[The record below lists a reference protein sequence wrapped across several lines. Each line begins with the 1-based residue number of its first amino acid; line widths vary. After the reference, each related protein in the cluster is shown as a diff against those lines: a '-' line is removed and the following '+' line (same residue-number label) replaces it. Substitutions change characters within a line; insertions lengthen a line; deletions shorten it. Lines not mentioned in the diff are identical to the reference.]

1 MLVITATYGS
11 VTAGMGEL
19 MQNDG
24 VRRLML
30 VGYIFLSF
38 FLFSSCTF
46 EAKGIPVKDFKKET
60 PAVEQE
66 TRVVAEEYQKEIA
79 AMSRITGNSVFTEKE
94 GAPDYKIGPGDILTI
109 KMMEGQESKEY
120 ETVVR
125 PDGRISYSFV
135 DDILVSGYTA
145 GEVDE
150 RLSVALK
157 KYIKH
162 PRIEVIVKGYNS
174 KTVLLIGQINQYDQR
189 VSGPGQYNLKGKTT
203 LLDLIS
209 RAGGAVTGQE
219 FGNADLRRVE
229 VMRGGRSYTVSLYD
243 VMFKGRSDQ
252 NIILDDGDIVTV
264 PELPTYGERVY
275 VLGEV
280 ASQGIY
286 RLKDAHDLLAALS
299 IAGGTT
305 RIAVDSDVKII
316 RGYLENPDKPIILS
330 ANYDQILK
338 RGDVDQN
345 ITLKDGDVVYVP
357 RTVIGDINE
366 FIANTVPLLDY
377 LLYPGEYRDA
387 YFDDKHLRFRKLK

>member
-1 MLVITATYGS
+1 MRSGDIRRFMPVIFIGLV
-11 VTAGMGEL
+11 L
-19 MQNDG
+19 M
-24 VRRLML
+24 
-30 VGYIFLSF
+30 FL
-38 FLFSSCTF
+38 SSCTF
-46 EAKGIPVKDFKKET
+46 EAKGIPVKDFKKE
-60 PAVEQE
+60 AYAADKVSQVVDKQYQE
-66 TRVVAEEYQKEIA
+66 TLA
-79 AMSRITGNSVFTEKE
+79 AMSQVNENAVFTEQKGVSE
-94 GAPDYKIGPGDILTI
+94 YKIGPGDVLTI

-125 PDGRISYSFV
+125 PDGRISYSFI
-135 DDILVSGYTA
+135 DDILVNGYTA
-145 GEVDE
+145 SEVDE
-150 RLSVALK
+150 RLTHALK
-157 KYIKH
+157 KYIKY
-162 PRIEVIVKGYNS
+162 PRIEVIVKEYKS
-174 KTVLLIGQINQYDQR
+174 KSVLLIGQINRYDWR

-209 RAGGAVTGQE
+209 LAGGAVTGQE

-229 VMRGGRSYTVSLYD
+229 VVRKGKSYTVSLYD
-243 VMFKGRSDQ
+243 VMFKGRNDQ

-305 RIAVDSDVKII
+305 HVAIDSDVKII

-330 ANYDQILK
+330 ANYNEILK
-338 RGDVDQN
+338 RGDVEQN
-345 ITLKDGDVVYVP
+345 IALKDGDVVYVP

-366 FIANTVPLLDY
+366 FITNTVPLLDY
-377 LLYPGEYRDA
+377 FLYPGDYRDA
-387 YFDDKHLRFRKLK
+387 YFDDKHLRFRKLH

>member
-1 MLVITATYGS
+1 
-11 VTAGMGEL
+11 MGEI
-19 MQNDG
+19 MQSGDI
-24 VRRLML
+24 RRLIPVVCIGL
-30 VGYIFLSF
+30 AIL
-38 FLFSSCTF
+38 LLSSCTF
-46 EAKGIPVKDFKKET
+46 EARGTPVKQFQKDAYEVDKASQLADKQY
-60 PAVEQE
+60 QE
-66 TRVVAEEYQKEIA
+66 KIA
-79 AMSRITGNSVFTEKE
+79 AMSQIDENSVFTEKQGVSE
-94 GAPDYKIGPGDILTI
+94 YKIGPGDVLTI

-125 PDGRISYSFV
+125 PDGKISYSFV

-145 GEVDE
+145 SEVD
-150 RLSVALK
+150 RGLTDALK
-157 KYIKH
+157 KYIKN
-162 PRIEVIVKGYNS
+162 PRIEVIVKEYKS
-174 KTVLLIGQINQYDQR
+174 KSVLLIGQINRYDWR

-209 RAGGAVTGQE
+209 LAGGAVTGQE
-219 FGNADLRRVE
+219 YGNADLRRVE
-229 VMRGGRSYTVSLYD
+229 VARKGRSYTVSLYD

-252 NIILDDGDIVTV
+252 NIILDDGDIITV

-305 RIAVDSDVKII
+305 RVAVDSDVKII
-316 RGYLENPDKPIILS
+316 RGYLENPDKPIIVS
-330 ANYDQILK
+330 ANYDEILK
-338 RGDVDQN
+338 QGDVEQN
-345 ITLKDGDVVYVP
+345 IALKDGDVIYVP

-377 LLYPGEYRDA
+377 LLYPDEYRDA
-387 YFDDKHLRFRKLK
+387 YFDDNHLRFRKLR